1 MRRSFHLSPAMGIAL
16 VALFVVLGGSAFAL
30 GKRTVP
36 VVRCGNGSVKA
47 FAAIDF
53 NGLSGA
59 LPSGFTS
66 DAKFFAAR
74 YDCAGGSPQLR
85 ARPGN
90 QYDIRFPGIRS
101 DSAIVSVLSTSP
113 GTASLHVADDGTYQ
127 IQVLDPS
134 GNPSERGFT
143 IVVF

>member
-1 MRRSFHLSPAMGIAL
+1 MRRSFRLSPAMGIAL
-16 VALFVVLGGSAFAL
+16 VALFVALGGSAFAL

-47 FAAIDF
+47 FAVLDLDAF
-53 NGLSGA
+53 SGGLPQAFS
-59 LPSGFTS
+59 S
-66 DAKFFAAR
+66 DPKLFAAR
-74 YDCAGGSPQLR
+74 YDCAGGAPQLR
-85 ARPGN
+85 ARAGG
-90 QYDIRFPGIRS
+90 QYDLRFPGIRS
-101 DSAIVSVLSTSP
+101 KSVAVSVLSTSP

-134 GNPSERGFT
+134 GNPTQRGFA